1 MNLEK
6 YLNVAPEVKA
16 AIDAGKPVVALE
28 STIISHG
35 MPYPQN
41 VETALNVERIVRENG
56 AVPATIAIIQ
66 GKITVGC
73 TREQIEHLGKK
84 GLAVAK
90 ASRRDLPVLLSRGE
104 DGATTVTTTMIGA
117 ALAGIRVFAKVESR
131 EGVEDMPELLPASD
145 MIVIARGDLGAAFGI
160 YALPPLQKRLAAA
173 CRAAGAPFMVVTQLL
188 YSMQQNPVPTRAEVS
203 DIYNAVL
210 DGAAA
215 LMLTNETA
223 AGKYPAEAMRALVLA
238 AGADS

>member
-1 MNLEK
+1 
-6 YLNVAPEVKA
+6 
-16 AIDAGKPVVALE
+16 
-28 STIISHG
+28 
-35 MPYPQN
+35 
-41 VETALNVERIVRENG
+41 
-56 AVPATIAIIQ
+56 
-66 GKITVGC
+66 
-73 TREQIEHLGKK
+73 
-84 GLAVAK
+84 
-90 ASRRDLPVLLSRGE
+90 
-104 DGATTVTTTMIGA
+104 
-117 ALAGIRVFAKVESR
+117 
-131 EGVEDMPELLPASD
+131 

-160 YALPPLQKRLAAA
+160 NALPPLQKRLAAA

>member
-1 MNLEK
+1 MRS
-6 YLNVAPEVKA
+6 
-16 AIDAGKPVVALE
+16 AL
-28 STIISHG
+28 G
-35 MPYPQN
+35 
-41 VETALNVERIVRENG
+41 
-56 AVPATIAIIQ
+56 
-66 GKITVGC
+66 
-73 TREQIEHLGKK
+73 
-84 GLAVAK
+84 
-90 ASRRDLPVLLSRGE
+90 D
-104 DGATTVTTTMIGA
+104 
-117 ALAGIRVFAKVESR
+117 AGIRVFAKVESR
-131 EGVEDMPELLPASD
+131 EGVEAMPELLPVSD

>member
-1 MNLEK
+1 MIGMTVAKVAEHTGGTLCGGGGERPVTGAVRDNRE
-6 YLNVAPEVKA
+6 VAPGLMFCALPGARRDGHEFIA
-16 AIDAGKPVVALE
+16 AALDAGAPCCLAQRVPEGVSGPVV
-28 STIISHG
+28 
-35 MPYPQN
+35 
-41 VETALNVERIVRENG
+41 IV
-56 AVPATIAIIQ
+56 PD
-66 GKITVGC
+66 
-73 TREQIEHLGKK
+73 
-84 GLAVAK
+84 VAQ
-90 ASRRDLPVLLSRGE
+90 AM
-104 DGATTVTTTMIGA
+104 A
-117 ALAGIRVFAKVESR
+117 
-131 EGVEDMPELLPASD
+131 
-145 MIVIARGDLGAAFGI
+145 
-160 YALPPLQKRLAAA
+160 RLAAA